1 MLHNLRAASN
11 TWTGKILS
19 ALLMGLI
26 VLAFSIFGI
35 ADFFR
40 GFGATKLASVG
51 DAEISS
57 ESFRQAWQTQLQRLS
72 AQTKRNI
79 TNDEARRAG
88 LDTQL
93 LNQLVNDAV
102 IDQRA
107 HGLGLAMSDA
117 AITSAT
123 QQDRAFA
130 GIGGT
135 FDKNRF
141 ADVLRQ
147 NNLSERGYIEEQRRI
162 GLRQQLA
169 EALGGEIKTPRAML
183 EVFNRTRNER
193 RSLDYVVLPVASA
206 GDIPAPSEEELT
218 KYFSLRAEN
227 FRSPEYRKL
236 VVLAVRPEALANP
249 DAMSDA
255 DAMKRYDDTKAAR
268 YTSPEK
274 RSVQQ
279 ISFPTEAEAAEASA
293 KIKAGSS
300 FDAIALERKLTEK
313 DISLGTVEKG
323 KLIGDIDKVAF
334 ELPVGTVSEPVKNL
348 FGSVLVRVTAIMP
361 ASVKPFAD
369 VAQDIKRELS
379 LLEARK
385 QAQILHDKVED
396 ARTGG
401 KPLAEAA
408 KAAGLEARMIEAI
421 DASGRDKLGA
431 PVADLGDPQALLR
444 AAFASD
450 IGVDNDTIQTRDKGT
465 LWFEVA
471 AIEPARPQTL
481 EEVKPRVAQ
490 AWRDDETARRLA
502 AKASDM
508 VKKLDA
514 GTPMAEIAK
523 SEGDLEVRHVGDAQR
538 KGQADLPPGVVA
550 SVFNV
555 GVGGAG
561 SGAAPGGRLVFKVLD
576 SVVPPLDMDAAE
588 TKSLDQELRSAI
600 GNDIFAQYAAQLQG
614 EAGVKINAAILRQ
627 VTGAEAN

>member
-57 ESFRQAWQTQLQRLS
+57 ESFRQAWLTQLQRLS

-93 LNQLVNDAV
+93 LNQLVNDVV

-107 HGLGLAMSDA
+107 HGLGLAKSEA

-123 QQDRAFA
+123 QQDPAFA
-130 GIGGT
+130 GIGGK
-135 FDKNRF
+135 FDKKRF

-147 NNLSERGYIEEQRRI
+147 SNLSERGYIEEQRKI
-162 GLRQQLA
+162 GLRQQLV
-169 EALGGEIKTPRAML
+169 EAVAGDVKTPRAML
-183 EVFNRTRNER
+183 DVFNRTRNER
-193 RSLDYVVLPVASA
+193 RSLDYIVLPVASA
-206 GDIPAPSEEELT
+206 GDIPAPAEEELT
-218 KYFSLRAEN
+218 KYFSLRAQN

-236 VVLAVRPEALANP
+236 VVLAVRPEALAKP
-249 DAMSDA
+249 DAIAEA
-255 DAMKRYDDTKAAR
+255 DAMKRYDDTRAAR

-279 ISFPTEAEAAEASA
+279 ISFPTEAEAVEASTR
-293 KIKAGSS
+293 IKAGAS
-300 FDAIALERKLTEK
+300 FDSIAQERKLTEK

-323 KLIGDIDKVAF
+323 KLIGDIDKAAF
-334 ELPVGTVSEPVKNL
+334 ELPAGTVSEPVKNL
-348 FGSVLVRVTAIMP
+348 FGTALLRVTAIAP

-369 VAQDIKRELS
+369 VAADIKRELS

-385 QAQILHDKVED
+385 QAQVLHDKVED
-396 ARTGG
+396 ARTSG

-408 KAAGLEARMIEAI
+408 KAAGLETRTIEAV
-421 DASGRDKLGA
+421 DASGRDKQGA
-431 PVADLGDPQALLR
+431 PLTDLGDPQALLR

-450 IGVDNDTIQTRDKGT
+450 VGVDNDTVQTRDKGT

-481 EEVKPRVAQ
+481 EEVRPLVAQ
-490 AWRDDETARRLA
+490 AWRDDEIARRLS
-502 AKASDM
+502 AKASDLA
-508 VKKLDA
+508 KRLDA

-523 SEGDLEVRHVGDAQR
+523 SEGDLDVKHVGDAQR
-538 KGQADLPPGVVA
+538 KGQADLPQGVVA

-555 GVGGAG
+555 GIGGAG

-576 SVVPPLDMDAAE
+576 SVVPPLDMDATE
-588 TKSLDQELRSAI
+588 TKTMDQQLRSAL
-600 GNDIFAQYAAQLQG
+600 GNDIFSQYAAQLQS
-614 EAGVKINAAILRQ
+614 EAGVQINAAILRQ